1 MIAAAKSPPQPAP
14 PPVDTRQLLIP
25 EISPFIRDSHARAK
39 RTEAAL
45 SMADDETYAYVLV
58 LLRKD
63 DGAARPEITVSTSV
77 ADESWWP
84 PIVETLRRV
93 GRAAL
98 TR

>member
-1 MIAAAKSPPQPAP
+1 
-14 PPVDTRQLLIP
+14 
-25 EISPFIRDSHARAK
+25 
-39 RTEAAL
+39 
-45 SMADDETYAYVLV
+45 MADDETYAYVLV